1 MNTADRWPVELS
13 LTEQGRETHAE
24 ASLVVNGTRVVGRG
38 TARRNPI
45 DPQVLEVGEKIA
57 AARALSDLAHLL
69 LDSAAAELEDHTHEM
84 ANLHL

>member
-1 MNTADRWPVELS
+1 MNTAGRWPVELS

-24 ASLVVNGTRVVGRG
+24 TSLVVDGARIVVRG

-45 DPQVLEVGEKIA
+45 DPEVLAIGEKIA

-69 LDSAAAELEDHTHEM
+69 LGSAAAQLEAHTHQM